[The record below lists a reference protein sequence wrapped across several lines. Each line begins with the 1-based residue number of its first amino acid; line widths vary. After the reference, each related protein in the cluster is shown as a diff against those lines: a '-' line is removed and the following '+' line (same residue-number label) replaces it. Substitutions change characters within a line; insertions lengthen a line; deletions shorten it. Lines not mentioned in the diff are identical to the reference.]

1 MRLRAGRRNPE
12 APRKNIQELTNNVHL
27 KPDGA
32 IILPR
37 VRHGTGGGNPAK
49 RGTDGLFYWLSG
61 KELAMVKTF
70 EGKLIAKGLKFGMVV
85 SRFNSFISDRLL
97 EGAMDAL
104 RRSGAEEEDCFVV
117 RVPGAFE
124 IPLAAKKMAKSGRY
138 DAIICLGCVIRG
150 ATPHYA
156 YIAAEVTKG
165 IASLSLESEIPVAF
179 GVLTTD
185 TIEQAIERAGT
196 KAGNKGFDAAMSAIE
211 MANLLK
217 EMGRS

>member
-1 MRLRAGRRNPE
+1 
-12 APRKNIQELTNNVHL
+12 
-27 KPDGA
+27 
-32 IILPR
+32 
-37 VRHGTGGGNPAK
+37 
-49 RGTDGLFYWLSG
+49 
-61 KELAMVKTF
+61 MVKTF
-70 EGKLIAKGLKFGMVV
+70 EGKLIAKGLKFGLVV
-85 SRFNSFISDRLL
+85 SRFNSFISDRLM

-104 RRSGAEEEDCFVV
+104 RRSGAEEEDCVVV

-138 DAIICLGCVIRG
+138 DAVICLGCVIRG

-165 IASLSLESEIPVAF
+165 IALLSLESEIPVAL

-196 KAGNKGFDAAMSAIE
+196 KVGNKGFDAALSAIE